1 MEWKDV
7 ILTLGLSVIF
17 GLPTLGFGLYWTAE
31 FLGLK
36 VKQRKRAISAAEAEA
51 LRAQLAALGERVS
64 ELEGTGERV
73 ARLEQEI
80 EFLQRLLEQ
89 PNTAKPLPSSVGE
102 ATV

>member
-1 MEWKDV
+1 MEWMDV
-7 ILTLGLSVIF
+7 VLTLGLSLIF

-36 VKQRKRAISAAEAEA
+36 VERRERAIPEAEAEA

-89 PNTAKPLPSSVGE
+89 PNTAKPLPPCID
-102 ATV
+102 